1 MTSVQSPGYA
11 PVPALAPTDSPRFD
25 DLVWAHARRSPRAPA
40 VLGPGPA
47 LTYGELVDR
56 AAALATRLRSA
67 GCGAGTPVALVLER
81 SPELLVAILAVLRA
95 GGVCLTIAP
104 GDPPL
109 RIEQVLDEVD
119 PPLVVTDATRVGAVP
134 GHRTVLSVVE
144 GTAEPAGDPGSG
156 GDATAAAFIFCTS
169 GSTGRPKPVVVT
181 HHNYTSQLDWVVAN
195 FGLSAADVH
204 FLKAPT
210 SFVSLLRQ
218 AIWPLATGAATVIVE
233 PGREHDVDH
242 QAELIDRYGVS
253 FATYITPALEA
264 FCRHARRPL
273 TSVRNAVTGG
283 DRYPIGLA
291 SLFCAAFPHARLH
304 HTYGM
309 TEGTLITCA
318 LIDRPDADESSLGVV
333 VPGARAELLDD
344 DGAPVAMGE
353 VGEMHIGG
361 VPLTPGYLGRP
372 ELNRERFRAGPAGPL
387 FSTRDLARLRSD
399 GRFELVGRADDMV
412 KIRGYRVELG
422 EVERALRRH
431 PSVADAVCRATT
443 GGAGDMRL
451 TGYLVPVNTTSPP
464 PDVEVLDFLADQLP
478 AYMLPAHLL
487 WLDALPLTPN
497 GKVDRAQLPMPT
509 AGPNAA
515 ASAGDATTPGGTAA
529 AVHAAWVSILGVTEV
544 GPHSDFFVDGG
555 NSLAAVEL
563 AGRLGAELDVDVP
576 VTLVFDHPTLPAFA
590 AAVHEL
596 ETLAS

>member
-11 PVPALAPTDSPRFD
+11 PVPALAPAESPRVD
-25 DLVWAHARRSPRAPA
+25 DLAWAHALRGPQAPV
-40 VLGPGPA
+40 VLGPGPS
-47 LTYGELVDR
+47 LTYGELVGR
-56 AAALATRLRSA
+56 AAALAARLRSA

-104 GDPPL
+104 ADPPL
-109 RIEQVLDEVD
+109 RMEQVLDEVN
-119 PPLVVTDATRVGAVP
+119 PPLVITDEAGAGTVP
-134 GHRTVLSVVE
+134 GQRTVLTMTDDV
-144 GTAEPAGDPGSG
+144 AEPTDDPGSG
-156 GDATAAAFIFCTS
+156 ADATAAAFIFCTS

-195 FGLSAADVH
+195 FDLSPADVH

-218 AIWPLATGAATVIVE
+218 VIWPLATGAAVVIVE
-233 PGREHDVDH
+233 PGREHDIEH
-242 QAELIDRYGVS
+242 QAELIDRYAVT
-253 FATYITPALEA
+253 FATYITPALDA
-264 FCRHARRPL
+264 FCRHARRPFPSL
-273 TSVRNAVTGG
+273 RNAVTGG
-283 DRYPIGLA
+283 DRYPMGLA
-291 SLFCAAFPHARLH
+291 SVFCAAFPNARMH

-318 LIDRPDADESSLGVV
+318 LIDRPDADESCLGVI
-333 VPGARAELLDD
+333 VPGAQAELLDD
-344 DGAPVAMGE
+344 DGAPVARGE

-387 FSTRDLARLRSD
+387 FSTRDLARQRPD

-422 EVERALRRH
+422 EVERALRRL
-431 PSVADAVCRATT
+431 PSVADAVCRAVT

-451 TGYLVPVNTTSPP
+451 TGYLVPVGTTSPP
-464 PDVEVLDFLADQLP
+464 PDAEVLGFLADLLP
-478 AYMLPAHLL
+478 AYMLPAHLV

-497 GKVDRAQLPMPT
+497 GKVNRAALPAPT
-509 AGPNAA
+509 AGPH
-515 ASAGDATTPGGTAA
+515 ASASTDGTAGTAA
-529 AVHAAWVSILGVTEV
+529 AVRAAWVSILGVTDV

-563 AGRLGAELDVDVP
+563 AGRLSTELDVDVP

-590 AAVHEL
+590 AAVREL
-596 ETLAS
+596 EASVDG